1 MVILFINYMMKNT
14 MKKILSFRK
23 MYLVGAL
30 LMGIS
35 WTSCS
40 DDNGVALPIELTN
53 VTTIADM
60 NTTIEEAALGDFIAV
75 HGTGLDVHNIDSI
88 LIDDIKLDMQEVYT
102 EDDIL
107 FIKIPVKLAT
117 KKTDKISIYNMA
129 GCFEIPFKTVAPNLK
144 LSRMFNEYTAPGD
157 TIMIYGDFF
166 NLYEIDSLNAVVDF
180 NGKVSPVI
188 KSANNYLTAKVP
200 VDVDKNI
207 KIKVKGVKYNVE
219 AVCPG
224 RYYDCDFMIM
234 DFDEY
239 LPSSMTNVVT
249 DEKDPQRLS
258 GNFLRIDDKSE
269 YSSWWYIAERGD
281 IPYTDDMLG
290 LESCKNYVVK
300 CEFRT
305 SNQFIKDRIRFCNYL
320 YWAAPTCDW
329 VATDFNIQ
337 NFNRWET
344 ITLPFNVYLSEDYP
358 DYHPGSYTS
367 FNMRLEIDP
376 EIARNFAFDNIRI
389 CRKGD

>member
-117 KKTDKISIYNMA
+117 KKTDKISIYNTA
-129 GCFEIPFKTVAPNLK
+129 GCFEIPFKT
-144 LSRMFNEYTAPGD
+144 
-157 TIMIYGDFF
+157 
-166 NLYEIDSLNAVVDF
+166 
-180 NGKVSPVI
+180 
-188 KSANNYLTAKVP
+188 
-200 VDVDKNI
+200 
-207 KIKVKGVKYNVE
+207 YNVE